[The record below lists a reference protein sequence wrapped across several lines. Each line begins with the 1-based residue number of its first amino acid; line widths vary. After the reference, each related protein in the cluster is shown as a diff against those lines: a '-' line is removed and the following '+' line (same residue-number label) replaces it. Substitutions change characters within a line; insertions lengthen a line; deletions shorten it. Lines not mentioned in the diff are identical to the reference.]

1 MWAVIKFD
9 KKRITL
15 LKKDLR
21 EKVDSKFKIY
31 IPRVGVLNRKH
42 DKIVKKEANLL
53 GDYLFC
59 FSEKFK
65 NKHILNK
72 LNYINGTKYFLA
84 GFEKRQDSIIKFIN
98 NCKKYED
105 ETGFVTFD
113 FFKLKKNTNYQ
124 FSSGILDKYIFEL
137 LELNKNKIKI
147 LIGNFKTT
155 INNKNYLFKP
165 I

>member
-105 ETGFVTFD
+105 ENG
-113 FFKLKKNTNYQ
+113 L
-124 FSSGILDKYIFEL
+124 
-137 LELNKNKIKI
+137 
-147 LIGNFKTT
+147 
-155 INNKNYLFKP
+155 
-165 I
+165 

>member
-1 MWAVIKFD
+1 MWTVIKFD

-21 EKVDSKFKIY
+21 EKIDSKFKIY
-31 IPRVGVLNRKH
+31 IPRVGLLNRKH
-42 DKIVKKEANLL
+42 NQIVRKEINLL

-59 FSEKFK
+59 FSENFK

-72 LNYINGTKYFLA
+72 LNYINGTKYFLG
-84 GFEKRQDSIIKFIN
+84 GFKECQESITNFID
-98 NCKKYED
+98 NCKNSED
-105 ETGFVTFD
+105 KNGFVTFD
-113 FFKLKKNTNYQ
+113 FFKLKKNSNYQ

-137 LELNKNKIKI
+137 LEFNKNKIKI
-147 LIGNFKTT
+147 LIGNLKTT
-155 INNKNYLFKP
+155 INKKNHLFKP

>member
-1 MWAVIKFD
+1 MWTVIKFD
-9 KKRITL
+9 KKKITL
-15 LKKDLR
+15 LKKELR
-21 EKVDSKFKIY
+21 EKIDSKFKIY
-31 IPRVGVLNRKH
+31 TPRVGVLNRKN
-42 DKIVKKEANLL
+42 DKIVKKEAYLL

-59 FSEKFK
+59 FSEKFR

-72 LNYINGTKYFLA
+72 LNYINGAKYFLT
-84 GFEKRQDSIIKFIN
+84 GFEECQDSIIKFIN

-105 ETGFVTFD
+105 ENGFVKFD

-147 LIGNFKTT
+147 LIGNFKTA